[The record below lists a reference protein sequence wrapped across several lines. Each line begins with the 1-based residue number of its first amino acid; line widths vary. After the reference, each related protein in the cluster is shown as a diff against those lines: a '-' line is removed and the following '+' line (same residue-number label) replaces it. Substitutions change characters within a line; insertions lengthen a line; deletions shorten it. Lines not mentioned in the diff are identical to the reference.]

1 VLQILNVLVA
11 AFGGVFLLSIF
22 RRTDTRALIPH
33 QISEVQSE
41 KHRHRFR
48 TLDDVRMLRSS
59 KTETGGSVA

>member
-33 QISEVQSE
+33 RISEVQSE
-41 KHRHRFR
+41 KHRQRFR